1 MRSEIYAINVLIVL
15 PALLQDRVKVVV
27 HVFLEPVQVHLRE
40 PAETEADELESENII
55 DFIHDINIGLYA
67 GHLRIALGLFFFQ
80 LRLMF
85 SEHGQVLIQ
94 TANQL
99 DRLLERELIGRN
111 RRDIVHHGTVGVGL
125 GQQLPIRICLYVR
138 PQIMDL
144 GEFAHC
150 IFQMNIISGQILVD
164 HAVDIIPRTREGY
177 EFHFYNH
184 TYPPVLTSYKCYDKV
199 AKNRLRI
206 VPCLRTPAIPLFR
219 TLTHASV
226 FY

>member
-1 MRSEIYAINVLIVL
+1 M
-15 PALLQDRVKVVV
+15 
-27 HVFLEPVQVHLRE
+27 LRE
-40 PAETEADELESENII
+40 HCQI
-55 DFIHDINIGLYA
+55 
-67 GHLRIALGLFFFQ
+67 
-80 LRLMF
+80 
-85 SEHGQVLIQ
+85 LIQ
-94 TANQL
+94 TSDQF
-99 DRLLERELIGRN
+99 DRLLERELVGGY
-111 RRDIVHHGTVGVGL
+111 RRDFVYHGTVGVGL

-164 HAVDIIPRTREGY
+164 HAVDIVPRTREGY

-184 TYPPVLTSYKCYDKV
+184 TYPPMLTSYKCYDKV